1 MAAFEESRLDA
12 LLFGEAGARVVIT
25 TAALDAVKTVER
37 AKLLGVSAR
46 QIGTVSSDEL
56 KIKTT
61 AGAHTWKVAGLHDL
75 WWNAIGNAM
84 A

>member
-1 MAAFEESRLDA
+1 MI
-12 LLFGEAGARVVIT
+12 IT

-37 AKLLGVSAR
+37 AKLLGVPAR
-46 QIGTVSSDEL
+46 QIGTVSGDEL